1 MTEQPSSA
9 GLTAHAKTNIINYA
23 AVVQKVFAAV
33 FCSLWQQGK
42 VMTEKNNPWDIF
54 KNGADGSASHLKRSG
69 GILMPVFSLPSPHG
83 IGTFGAAA
91 YEFADFLAASGQ
103 SYWQVLPL
111 NPTGFGDS
119 PYQCFSSA
127 AGNPYFIDLD
137 MLVDDGLLTADEVQ
151 KSDFGGEL
159 RRIDYGKLFSLRLP
173 LLRLA
178 AERNIRRNAA
188 EVEQFSRCCSTQ
200 VYDYAVF
207 TALKTHF
214 GMKPWTEWNAGKAM
228 PKQLVPAELI
238 ESQADEIRLQLSIQ
252 QLFFKQWNR
261 LKNYV
266 NQLGIGIIGDVP
278 IYVAL
283 DSADCWA
290 NSRHF
295 MLDESFVPTDVA
307 GVPPDYF
314 SPTGQLWGNPLYNW
328 EIHASENYAWWAERL
343 QCAQKL
349 YDVVRI
355 DHFRGFESFWAV
367 PFGET
372 TAENGRWLPAPGMDF
387 VNAVK
392 KRLPGL
398 SFIAEDL
405 GFLTPEVHE
414 LVKNSGFP
422 GMSILQF
429 GFNPDANSDY
439 LPHRVAENR
448 VYYTGTHD
456 NAPIMQWF
464 AEASESE
471 RRFAEQYLALNAAE
485 GINWGM
491 IRGGMCSPA
500 GIFIAQMQDVLGL
513 SAEGRVNTPGVASG
527 NWQWRMLPHECSAA
541 LAEKLREYTRMY
553 GRLHDCGEINFEHN
567 SVVPHE
573 YCGKNADT

>member
-1 MTEQPSSA
+1 
-9 GLTAHAKTNIINYA
+9 
-23 AVVQKVFAAV
+23 
-33 FCSLWQQGK
+33 
-42 VMTEKNNPWDIF
+42 MTEKNNPWDIF

-200 VYDYAVF
+200 IYDYAVF
-207 TALKTHF
+207 TALKTYF

-228 PKQLVPAELI
+228 PKQLVPAELV

-464 AEASESE
+464 AEASEPE

-513 SAEGRVNTPGVASG
+513 SAEGRINTPGVASG

-567 SVVPHE
+567 TVVPRE
-573 YCGKNADT
+573 YCGKNADTQKRYKLLVRAVAEYLDSVDN

>member
-1 MTEQPSSA
+1 
-9 GLTAHAKTNIINYA
+9 
-23 AVVQKVFAAV
+23 
-33 FCSLWQQGK
+33 
-42 VMTEKNNPWDIF
+42 MTEKNKPWDIF
-54 KNGADGSASHLKRSG
+54 KNGADGSASHLKRSC

-91 YEFADFLAASGQ
+91 YKFADFLAVSGQ

-159 RRIDYGKLFSLRLP
+159 RRIDYGRLFSLRLP

-178 AERNIRRNAA
+178 AERNMRRNAA

-200 VYDYAVF
+200 IYDYAVF

-228 PKQLVPAELI
+228 PKQLVPAELV

-573 YCGKNADT
+573 YCGKNADTQKRYKLLVRAAAEYLDSVDN

>member
-1 MTEQPSSA
+1 
-9 GLTAHAKTNIINYA
+9 
-23 AVVQKVFAAV
+23 
-33 FCSLWQQGK
+33 
-42 VMTEKNNPWDIF
+42 MTEKNNPWDIF

-91 YEFADFLAASGQ
+91 YKFADFLAVSGQ

-200 VYDYAVF
+200 IYDYAVF

-228 PKQLVPAELI
+228 PKQLVPAELV

>member
-1 MTEQPSSA
+1 
-9 GLTAHAKTNIINYA
+9 
-23 AVVQKVFAAV
+23 
-33 FCSLWQQGK
+33 
-42 VMTEKNNPWDIF
+42 MTEKNNPWDIF
-54 KNGADGSASHLKRSG
+54 KNGAAGSASHLKRSG

-188 EVEQFSRCCSTQ
+188 EVEQFSRSCSTQ
-200 VYDYAVF
+200 IYDYAVF

-228 PKQLVPAELI
+228 PKQLVPAELV

-573 YCGKNADT
+573 YCGKNADTQKRYKLLVRAAAEYLDSVDN

>member
-1 MTEQPSSA
+1 
-9 GLTAHAKTNIINYA
+9 
-23 AVVQKVFAAV
+23 
-33 FCSLWQQGK
+33 
-42 VMTEKNNPWDIF
+42 MTEKNNPWDIL

-91 YEFADFLAASGQ
+91 YEFANFLAASGQ

-173 LLRLA
+173 PLRLA

-200 VYDYAVF
+200 IYDYAVF

-228 PKQLVPAELI
+228 PKQLVPAEFV

-266 NQLGIGIIGDVP
+266 SQLGIGIIGDVP

-328 EIHASENYAWWAERL
+328 EIHASENYVWWAERL

-567 SVVPHE
+567 TVVPRE
-573 YCGKNADT
+573 YCEKMPAHKSGTNCLFGLLRNISIQSVK

>member
-1 MTEQPSSA
+1 
-9 GLTAHAKTNIINYA
+9 
-23 AVVQKVFAAV
+23 
-33 FCSLWQQGK
+33 
-42 VMTEKNNPWDIF
+42 MTEKNNPWDIF

-91 YEFADFLAASGQ
+91 YNFADFLAASGQ

-159 RRIDYGKLFSLRLP
+159 RRIDYGNLFSLRLP

-200 VYDYAVF
+200 IYDYAVF

-228 PKQLVPAELI
+228 PKQLVPAEFV

-252 QLFFKQWNR
+252 QLFFKHWNR

-405 GFLTPEVHE
+405 GFLTQEVHE

-464 AEASESE
+464 AEVSEPE

-513 SAEGRVNTPGVASG
+513 SAEGRVNTPGIASG

-553 GRLHDCGEINFEHN
+553 GRLHDCGEINYEHN
-567 SVVPHE
+567 TVVPHE
-573 YCGKNADT
+573 YCGKNADTQKRYKLLVRAAAEYLDSVDN

>member
-1 MTEQPSSA
+1 
-9 GLTAHAKTNIINYA
+9 
-23 AVVQKVFAAV
+23 
-33 FCSLWQQGK
+33 
-42 VMTEKNNPWDIF
+42 MTEKNNPWDIF

-151 KSDFGGEL
+151 KIDFGGEL

-200 VYDYAVF
+200 IFDYAVF

-228 PKQLVPAELI
+228 PKQLVPAELV

-295 MLDESFVPTDVA
+295 MLDKTFVPTDVA

-392 KRLPGL
+392 RRLPGL

-513 SAEGRVNTPGVASG
+513 SAEGRVNTPGVAAG

-573 YCGKNADT
+573 YCGKNADTQKRYKLLVRAVAEYLDSVDN

>member
-1 MTEQPSSA
+1 
-9 GLTAHAKTNIINYA
+9 
-23 AVVQKVFAAV
+23 
-33 FCSLWQQGK
+33 
-42 VMTEKNNPWDIF
+42 MTEKNNPWDIF

-151 KSDFGGEL
+151 KSDSGGEL

-200 VYDYAVF
+200 IYDYAVF

-228 PKQLVPAELI
+228 PKQLVPAELV

-328 EIHASENYAWWAERL
+328 EIHASENYAWWVERL

-553 GRLHDCGEINFEHN
+553 GRLHDCGEINYGHN
-567 SVVPHE
+567 TVVLRE
-573 YCGKNADT
+573 YCEKMPTHKSGTNCLFGLLRNISIQSITE

>member
-1 MTEQPSSA
+1 
-9 GLTAHAKTNIINYA
+9 
-23 AVVQKVFAAV
+23 
-33 FCSLWQQGK
+33 
-42 VMTEKNNPWDIF
+42 MTEKNNPWDIF

-151 KSDFGGEL
+151 KSNFGGEL

-200 VYDYAVF
+200 IYDYAVF

-228 PKQLVPAELI
+228 PKQLVPAELV

-252 QLFFKQWNR
+252 QLFFKQLNR

-328 EIHASENYAWWAERL
+328 EIHASENYAWWAKRL

-464 AEASESE
+464 AEASEPE

-553 GRLHDCGEINFEHN
+553 GRLHDCGGINYGHN

-573 YCGKNADT
+573 YCGKNADTQKRYKLLVRAVAEYLDSVDN

>member
-1 MTEQPSSA
+1 
-9 GLTAHAKTNIINYA
+9 
-23 AVVQKVFAAV
+23 
-33 FCSLWQQGK
+33 
-42 VMTEKNNPWDIF
+42 MTEKNNPWDIF

-137 MLVDDGLLTADEVQ
+137 MLVDDGLLIADEVQ

-200 VYDYAVF
+200 IYDYAVF

-228 PKQLVPAELI
+228 PKQLVPAEFV

-266 NQLGIGIIGDVP
+266 SQLGIGIIGDVP

-328 EIHASENYAWWAERL
+328 EIHASENYAWWVERL

-355 DHFRGFESFWAV
+355 DHFRGFESYYAI
-367 PFGET
+367 PYGDK
-372 TAENGRWLPAPGMDF
+372 TARNGAWQKGPGKAF
-387 VNAVK
+387 VDSIKEAF
-392 KRLPGL
+392 PDIPI
-398 SFIAEDL
+398 IAEDL
-405 GFLTPEVHE
+405 GYLTPEVRE
-414 LVKNSGFP
+414 LLEYSGFP
-422 GMSILQF
+422 GMKILQF
-429 GFNPDANSDY
+429 AFDAREKSDY
-439 LPHRVAENR
+439 IPFKYPKNCV
-448 VYYTGTHD
+448 VYTGTHD
-456 NAPIMQWF
+456 NDTILGWLRSAPPTSVRY
-464 AEASESE
+464 AKS
-471 RRFAEQYLALNAAE
+471 YLLCETAADE
-485 GINWGM
+485 T
-491 IRGGMCSPA
+491 CVD
-500 GIFIAQMQDVLGL
+500 FFV
-513 SAEGRVNTPGVASG
+513 
-527 NWQWRMLPHECSAA
+527 SAA
-541 LAEKLREYTRMY
+541 LSCAADWAVIPIQDWLRLGHEARINTPSTL
-553 GRLHDCGEINFEHN
+553 GGNWVWRLRSGSCTKALAKEMKRKTELYERN
-567 SVVPHE
+567 SVIEP
-573 YCGKNADT
+573 

>member
-1 MTEQPSSA
+1 
-9 GLTAHAKTNIINYA
+9 
-23 AVVQKVFAAV
+23 
-33 FCSLWQQGK
+33 
-42 VMTEKNNPWDIF
+42 MTEKNNPWDIF

-91 YEFADFLAASGQ
+91 YKFADFLAASGQ

-151 KSDFGGEL
+151 KSDFSGEL

-200 VYDYAVF
+200 IYDYAVF

-214 GMKPWTEWNAGKAM
+214 GMKPWTEWNASKAM
-228 PKQLVPAELI
+228 PKQLVPAELV
-238 ESQADEIRLQLSIQ
+238 ELQSDEIRLQLSIQ

-456 NAPIMQWF
+456 NATIMQWF

-567 SVVPHE
+567 TVVPRE

>member
-1 MTEQPSSA
+1 
-9 GLTAHAKTNIINYA
+9 
-23 AVVQKVFAAV
+23 
-33 FCSLWQQGK
+33 
-42 VMTEKNNPWDIF
+42 MTEKNNPWDIF

-200 VYDYAVF
+200 IYDYAVF

-214 GMKPWTEWNAGKAM
+214 GMKPWMEWNAGKAM
-228 PKQLVPAELI
+228 PKQLVPAELV

-252 QLFFKQWNR
+252 QLFFMQWNR

-573 YCGKNADT
+573 CCGKNAGTQKRYKLLVRAAAEYLDSVDN

>member
-1 MTEQPSSA
+1 
-9 GLTAHAKTNIINYA
+9 
-23 AVVQKVFAAV
+23 
-33 FCSLWQQGK
+33 
-42 VMTEKNNPWDIF
+42 MTEKNNPWDIF
-54 KNGADGSASHLKRSG
+54 KNGAAGSASHLKRSG

-178 AERNIRRNAA
+178 AERNIRRNVA

-200 VYDYAVF
+200 IYDYAVF

-228 PKQLVPAELI
+228 PKQLVPAEFV

-464 AEASESE
+464 AEASEPE

-553 GRLHDCGEINFEHN
+553 GRLHDCGEINYEHN
-567 SVVPHE
+567 TVVPHE
-573 YCGKNADT
+573 CCGKNADTQKRYKLLVRAAAEYLDSVDN

>member
-1 MTEQPSSA
+1 MRAIPQKERPGVELNTNNVIKLKRKRIKKINPLWIIA
-9 GLTAHAKTNIINYA
+9 GLLA
-23 AVVQKVFAAV
+23 AILIAVLVILVRGGAEGIAETGSVTVDVDYNAVIVRKEKVTTSEAFDLADYFA
-33 FCSLWQQGK
+33 
-42 VMTEKNNPWDIF
+42 EE
-54 KNGADGSASHLKRSG
+54 GAWVEPDTKIMQIYRRGYSEEQ
-69 GILMPVFSLPSPHG
+69 
-83 IGTFGAAA
+83 AAA
-91 YEFADFLAASGQ
+91 LMRKHAEIYDEQLALLGETRDKTIRGYNESIA
-103 SYWQVLPL
+103 LL
-111 NPTGFGDS
+111 EENI
-119 PYQCFSSA
+119 A
-127 AGNPYFIDLD
+127 EELMAGN
-137 MLVDDGLLTADEVQ
+137 
-151 KSDFGGEL
+151 S
-159 RRIDYGKLFSLRLP
+159 
-173 LLRLA
+173 
-178 AERNIRRNAA
+178 A
-188 EVEQFSRCCSTQ
+188 EVRRQE
-200 VYDYAVF
+200 
-207 TALKTHF
+207 
-214 GMKPWTEWNAGKAM
+214 
-228 PKQLVPAELI
+228 AELLDALASRTDYLR
-238 ESQADEIRLQLSIQ
+238 ENLQETETLRALYSQAD
-252 QLFFKQWNR
+252 
-261 LKNYV
+261 
-266 NQLGIGIIGDVP
+266 
-278 IYVAL
+278 AL
-283 DSADCWA
+283 A
-290 NSRHF
+290 
-295 MLDESFVPTDVA
+295 E
-307 GVPPDYF
+307 VPPDYF

-513 SAEGRVNTPGVASG
+513 SAEGRINTPGVASG

-553 GRLHDCGEINFEHN
+553 GRLHDCGEVNF
-567 SVVPHE
+567 
-573 YCGKNADT
+573 

>member
-1 MTEQPSSA
+1 
-9 GLTAHAKTNIINYA
+9 
-23 AVVQKVFAAV
+23 
-33 FCSLWQQGK
+33 
-42 VMTEKNNPWDIF
+42 MTEKNNPWDIF

-200 VYDYAVF
+200 IYDYAVF

-228 PKQLVPAELI
+228 PKQLVPAEFV

-553 GRLHDCGEINFEHN
+553 GRLHDCGEINYEHN

-573 YCGKNADT
+573 YCGKNADTQKRYKLLVRAAAEYLDSVDN

>member
-1 MTEQPSSA
+1 
-9 GLTAHAKTNIINYA
+9 
-23 AVVQKVFAAV
+23 
-33 FCSLWQQGK
+33 
-42 VMTEKNNPWDIF
+42 MTEKNNPWDIF
-54 KNGADGSASHLKRSG
+54 KNGAAGSASHLKRSG

-159 RRIDYGKLFSLRLP
+159 RRIDYGELFSLRIP

-188 EVEQFSRCCSTQ
+188 EVEQFSRSCSTQ
-200 VYDYAVF
+200 IYDYAVF

-228 PKQLVPAELI
+228 PKQLVPAELV

-439 LPHRVAENR
+439 LPHKVAENR

-573 YCGKNADT
+573 YCGKNADTQKRYKLLVRAAAEYLDSVDN

>member
-1 MTEQPSSA
+1 
-9 GLTAHAKTNIINYA
+9 
-23 AVVQKVFAAV
+23 
-33 FCSLWQQGK
+33 
-42 VMTEKNNPWDIF
+42 MTEKNNPWDIF
-54 KNGADGSASHLKRSG
+54 KNGAAGSASHLKRSG

-200 VYDYAVF
+200 IYDYAVF

-228 PKQLVPAELI
+228 PKQLVPAEFV

-464 AEASESE
+464 AEASEPE

-553 GRLHDCGEINFEHN
+553 GRLHDCGEINYEHN
-567 SVVPHE
+567 TVVPHE
-573 YCGKNADT
+573 CCGKNADTQKRYKLLVRAAAEYLDSVDN

>member
-1 MTEQPSSA
+1 
-9 GLTAHAKTNIINYA
+9 
-23 AVVQKVFAAV
+23 
-33 FCSLWQQGK
+33 
-42 VMTEKNNPWDIF
+42 MTEKNNPWDIF

-91 YEFADFLAASGQ
+91 YNFADFLAASGQ

-159 RRIDYGKLFSLRLP
+159 RRIDYGNLFSLRLP

-200 VYDYAVF
+200 IYDYAVF

-228 PKQLVPAELI
+228 PKQLVPAEFV

-405 GFLTPEVHE
+405 GFLTQEVHE

-464 AEASESE
+464 AEVSEPE

-513 SAEGRVNTPGVASG
+513 SAEGRVNTPGIASG

-553 GRLHDCGEINFEHN
+553 GRLHDCGEINYEHN
-567 SVVPHE
+567 TVVPHE
-573 YCGKNADT
+573 YCGKNADTQKRYKLLVRAAAEYLDSVDN

>member
-1 MTEQPSSA
+1 
-9 GLTAHAKTNIINYA
+9 
-23 AVVQKVFAAV
+23 
-33 FCSLWQQGK
+33 
-42 VMTEKNNPWDIF
+42 MTEKNNPWDIF

-159 RRIDYGKLFSLRLP
+159 RRIDYGNLFSLRLP

-200 VYDYAVF
+200 IYDYAVF

-228 PKQLVPAELI
+228 PKQLVPAELV

-567 SVVPHE
+567 TVVPHE
-573 YCGKNADT
+573 YCGKNADTQKRYKLLVRAAAEYLDSVDN

>member
-1 MTEQPSSA
+1 
-9 GLTAHAKTNIINYA
+9 
-23 AVVQKVFAAV
+23 
-33 FCSLWQQGK
+33 
-42 VMTEKNNPWDIF
+42 
-54 KNGADGSASHLKRSG
+54 
-69 GILMPVFSLPSPHG
+69 MPVFSLPSPHG

-91 YEFADFLAASGQ
+91 YKFADFLAASGQ

-127 AGNPYFIDLD
+127 TGNPYFIDLD

-151 KSDFGGEL
+151 KSDFCGEL

-200 VYDYAVF
+200 IYDYAVF

-405 GFLTPEVHE
+405 GFLTSEVHE

-429 GFNPDANSDY
+429 GFNLDANSDY

-491 IRGGMCSPA
+491 VRGGMCSPA
-500 GIFIAQMQDVLGL
+500 GIFIAQMQDILGL

-567 SVVPHE
+567 TVVPRE
-573 YCGKNADT
+573 YCGKNADTQKRYELLVRAVAEYLDSVDN